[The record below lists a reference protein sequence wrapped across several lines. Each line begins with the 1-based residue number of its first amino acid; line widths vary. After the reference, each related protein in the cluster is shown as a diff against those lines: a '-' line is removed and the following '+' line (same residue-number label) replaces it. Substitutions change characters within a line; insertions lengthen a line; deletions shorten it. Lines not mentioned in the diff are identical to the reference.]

1 MGNVEHGGA
10 AATCEMLADGA
21 RWIGDGH
28 FPSAEL
34 DEVGAKSLV
43 VLDQG

>member
-10 AATCEMLADGA
+10 VATCEVFADSA
-21 RWIGDGH
+21 RWISDGH

-43 VLDQG
+43 VLDQR